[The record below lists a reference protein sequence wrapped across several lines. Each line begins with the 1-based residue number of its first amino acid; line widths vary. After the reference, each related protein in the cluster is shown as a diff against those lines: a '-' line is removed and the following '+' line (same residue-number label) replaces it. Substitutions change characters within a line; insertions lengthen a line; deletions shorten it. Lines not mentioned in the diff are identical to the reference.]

1 MIDFVT
7 DLNKEQQKAVK
18 VRKGPILI
26 LAGAGSGKTRVITYR
41 IAYLIQKE
49 YATPHD
55 ILAITFTNKA
65 ADEMRTRIFRL
76 LDNSQGMWIRTFHST
91 CAKILRDTLF
101 HRKHLQELIGVS
113 GNFTIY
119 DEYDQTSLIKECLN
133 DLNIDVKNYS
143 PAFVGS
149 CINRIKQNLQTI
161 DTIDNDLICSI
172 YKYYN
177 KKLIEYNAVDFGD
190 LIMKVVEIFKNDKDT
205 LKYYHERFKY
215 LLVDEYQDTNR
226 AQYVLTKLLAEKNRN
241 LCVVG
246 DDDQSIYS
254 WRGAEIRNIL
264 DFEKD
269 FPDAVVIK
277 LEQNYRST
285 KTILEAASAVVK
297 NNAYRKP
304 KVLWCNSE
312 DGEKVEFCAAEDV
325 YLEAAYA
332 ARKITLLKLRGVDLS
347 KVAIFYRV
355 NYQSR
360 VLEECFVRFQIPYE
374 VVGSLRFYERVE
386 IKNVLAYL
394 KVINNTMDSVSLK
407 RIINVPS
414 RKIGYVT
421 IEKVSSYSKENTI
434 SLYEALLRVE
444 DIENIDKNTK
454 KRITHFMK
462 MLKEFT
468 VLRDRLNLCELTLQ
482 VVEESGYLESFGQ
495 DKTEKDYFRRKNVEE
510 LLISIKD
517 YNRQHPEATLQNYLG
532 DVSLRS
538 EIDEWD
544 ASAPRVSLMTLHN
557 AKGLEFDTVFIVG
570 LEDGLIPHRKSQED
584 EQQFEEERRLLYVGI
599 TRARKKL
606 FLTYAKQRD
615 MLRGG
620 FMYTT
625 ISPFFREI
633 PCELFATTVG
643 SDLDWEAE

>member
-49 YATPHD
+49 YATPYD

-226 AQYVLTKLLAEKNRN
+226 AQYVLTKLLVEKNRN

-304 KVLWCNSE
+304 KVLWSNNE
-312 DGEKVEFCAAEDV
+312 DGEKVEFFAAEDV

-434 SLYEALLRVE
+434 SLYEALLRVD

-482 VVEESGYLESFGQ
+482 VMEKSGYLESFGQ
-495 DKTEKDYFRRKNVEE
+495 DKTDKDYFRRKNVEE
-510 LLISIKD
+510 LLISIQD

-584 EQQFEEERRLLYVGI
+584 EQQYEEERRLLYVGI

-620 FMYTT
+620 FMYTA

-633 PCELFATTVG
+633 PCELFATTLG
-643 SDLDWEAE
+643 SDLDWE

>member
-49 YATPHD
+49 YATPYD

-149 CINRIKQNLQTI
+149 CINRIKQDLQTI

-304 KVLWCNSE
+304 KVLWSNNE
-312 DGEKVEFCAAEDV
+312 DGEKVEFFAAEDV
-325 YLEAAYA
+325 YVEAAYA

-482 VVEESGYLESFGQ
+482 VMEESGYLESFGQ
-495 DKTEKDYFRRKNVEE
+495 DKTDKDYFRRKNVEE

-584 EQQFEEERRLLYVGI
+584 EQQYEEERRLLYVGI

-620 FMYTT
+620 FMYTA

-633 PCELFATTVG
+633 PYELFATTVG
-643 SDLDWEAE
+643 ADLEWEAE

>member
-49 YATPHD
+49 YATPYD

-149 CINRIKQNLQTI
+149 CINRIKQDLQTI

-304 KVLWCNSE
+304 KVLWSNNE
-312 DGEKVEFCAAEDV
+312 DGEKVEFFAAEDV

-394 KVINNTMDSVSLK
+394 KVINNPMDSVSLK

-434 SLYEALLRVE
+434 SLYEALLRVD

-482 VVEESGYLESFGQ
+482 VMEESGYLESFGQ
-495 DKTEKDYFRRKNVEE
+495 DKTDKDYFRRKNVEE
-510 LLISIKD
+510 LLISIQD

-584 EQQFEEERRLLYVGI
+584 EQQYEEERRLLYVGI

-620 FMYTT
+620 FMYTA

-633 PCELFATTVG
+633 PCELFATTLG